1 MVLCSLLFQFSHD
14 IGDEVVVA
22 VCYLMVSLKLT
33 IKFTS
38 EKHCLAENWKR
49 DAKQQGNWVLSDTH
63 TFKNGRLLLLTQFK
77 PE

>member
-1 MVLCSLLFQFSHD
+1 MWVLCSSLFQFSHD
-14 IGDEVVVA
+14 IGDEVVVHVA

-49 DAKQQGNWVLSDTH
+49 DAKQQGDWVLSDTH
-63 TFKNGRLLLLTQFK
+63 TLGR
-77 PE
+77 